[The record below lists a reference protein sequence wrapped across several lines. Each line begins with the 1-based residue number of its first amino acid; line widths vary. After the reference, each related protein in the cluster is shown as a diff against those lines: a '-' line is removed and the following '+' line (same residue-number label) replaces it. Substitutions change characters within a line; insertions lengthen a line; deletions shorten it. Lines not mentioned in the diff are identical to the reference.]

1 MQDAGYEVFVSLKL
15 RKEALNEE
23 LRSFQGIFQQN

>member
-1 MQDAGYEVFVSLKL
+1 LKL

-23 LRSFQGIFQQN
+23 LRSFQGIFQQNWGDWLFVLE